1 MSQPN
6 ADEPSR
12 RQKILNLTLASI
24 TAQVGCI
31 TLVIVLAAVFA
42 GIWLDNRFETRP
54 WFTLGLLVVSI
65 PVSLAIMF
73 WVVRLAVSKI
83 KPGSGQP
90 SHSEKKEETGLGNN
104 A

>member
-12 RQKILNLTLASI
+12 RQKILNLTLASV

-54 WFTLGLLVVSI
+54 WFTVGLLVMSV
-65 PVSLAIMF
+65 PVSLVIMF
-73 WVVRLAVSKI
+73 WIVRLAVSKI

-90 SHSEKKEETGLGNN
+90 NKSDKKEETGLGNN

>member
-12 RQKILNLTLASI
+12 RQKILNLTLASV

-31 TLVIVLAAVFA
+31 TLVIVLAAIFA

-54 WFTLGLLVVSI
+54 WFTLGLLVVSV
-65 PVSLAIMF
+65 PVSLVIMF
-73 WVVRLAVSKI
+73 WIVRLAVSKI

-90 SHSEKKEETGLGNN
+90 NKSDKKEETGLGNN